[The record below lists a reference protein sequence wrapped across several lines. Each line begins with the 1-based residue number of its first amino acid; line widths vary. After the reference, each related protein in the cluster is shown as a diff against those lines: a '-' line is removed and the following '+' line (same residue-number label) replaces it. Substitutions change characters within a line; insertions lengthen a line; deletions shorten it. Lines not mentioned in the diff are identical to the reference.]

1 MVISGIPDHLKLF
14 MFRLFAGYLCD
25 SVQGK
30 VPADGEPGGPEGDQV
45 GARGGGALH
54 SHQGGFTPQGS
65 QTC

>member
-1 MVISGIPDHLKLF
+1 